1 MQSTKIKNF
10 LRPNNFLIFN
20 FIRYSTGYVYLDVKL
35 YLNLITINY
44 NMENITKT
52 FKYVDYLWDKAKAA
66 SFGDN
71 QVELFLYRSNILG
84 ADLRITNYGGGNTS
98 CKTIE
103 KDPLTNKEVE
113 VMWVKGSGGDI
124 GTLTRSGI
132 AGLYTGRLRDLK
144 NVYQGLHDEDRM
156 VGLFNHCIYDL
167 DSKAPSIDTPLHG
180 LLPFAHIDHLHPDA
194 LIAVAAAK
202 DSEKVTK
209 EIWGDTMGW
218 VPWQKPGF
226 DLGLQLEKCLAE
238 NPGIRGIVLGSHGLF
253 TWGDTSY
260 ECYMNSL
267 EVIEM
272 ASEYIEQKLEEQ
284 GEVFGGQK
292 VESLPKEERLEK
304 AAQIMPLLRGLA
316 SSENRMIGH
325 FTDTDVVM
333 QYINSND
340 LERLAPMGTSCPD
353 HFLRTK
359 IQPLVLDLDKNEDL
373 SDADAILSKLEPAFA
388 AYRQEYV
395 DYYNTCKR
403 DNSPAIRDAN
413 PVIIIY
419 PGVGM
424 FSFAKNKQTTR
435 VASEFYINAINVMR
449 GAEAITEYTSL
460 PRQEA
465 FDIEYWLLEEAK
477 LQRMPKEKPLSR
489 KVALVTGAGGGIGKA
504 IADKLAAEG
513 ANVVL
518 TDINEDALVE
528 ANGTYARDVSTY
540 ALCDVTNTDSIAN
553 AYKKAILEFGGV
565 DMIIHSAGLAISKPL
580 TDTTDKDW
588 NILQSILVKGQFDLA
603 KQFAVIV
610 RKQGLGGD
618 YIAIASKNGLVAGP
632 NNVAYG
638 TAKAAQQHMV
648 RLLAAELAKD
658 KVRVNTVNPDGVIVG
673 SKIWEGA
680 WAEGRA
686 KANGITVEELPAFYA
701 KRNLLHEIITPD
713 DIANGV
719 FSLVGILDKST
730 GNIINVDG
738 GMANAFVR

>member
-1 MQSTKIKNF
+1 MKNT
-10 LRPNNFLIFN
+10 RAKFN
-20 FIRYSTGYVYLDVKL
+20 H
-35 YLNLITINY
+35 
-44 NMENITKT
+44 
-52 FKYVDYLWDKAKAA
+52 VDYLWDDEKAA
-66 SFGDN
+66 SYGDD
-71 QVELFLYRSNILG
+71 QIGLFLYRSNILG

-98 CKTIE
+98 CKTFE
-103 KDPLTNKEVE
+103 KDPLTNEEVE

-124 GTLTRSGI
+124 GTLNRAGI
-132 AGLYTGRLRDLK
+132 AGLYTGKLRDLK
-144 NVYQGLHDEDRM
+144 NVYGGLEDEDRM
-156 VGLFNHCIYDL
+156 VSLFNHCIYDL

-194 LIAVAAAK
+194 LIAVAAAEN
-202 DSEKVTK
+202 SEQVTK

-218 VPWQKPGF
+218 VPWQRPGF
-226 DLGLQLEKCLAE
+226 DLGLQLEKCLAD
-238 NPGIRGIVLGSHGLF
+238 NPGILGIVLGSHGLF

-272 ASEYIEQKLEEQ
+272 ASNFIEEKIKEK
-284 GEVFGGQK
+284 GIVFGGK
-292 VESLPKEERLEK
+292 KIKSLPKAVCLDK
-304 AAQIMPLLRGLA
+304 AAQLMPLLRGLC

-325 FTDTDVVM
+325 FSDSPVVM
-333 QYINSND
+333 EYINSYD

-359 IQPLVLDLDKNEDL
+359 IQPLVLTLEKNEDL
-373 SDADAILSKLEPAFA
+373 SDADAILKKLEPAFE
-388 AYRQEYV
+388 AYRAEYV
-395 DYYNTCKR
+395 DYYNTCKK
-403 DNSPAIRDAN
+403 DNSPAVRDAN

-449 GAEAITEYTSL
+449 GAEAITSYTSL

-477 LQRMPKEKPLSR
+477 LSRMPKEQPLSR
-489 KVALVTGAGGGIGKA
+489 KVAFVTGAAGGIGKA

-518 TDINEDALVE
+518 TDIVEDRLVV
-528 ANGTYARDVSTY
+528 ANATYKRDVSTY
-540 ALCDVTNTDSIAN
+540 AVCDVTNTDSIAE
-553 AYKKAILEFGGV
+553 AYKKACVEFGGV
-565 DMIIHSAGLAISKPL
+565 DIVVHSAGLAISKPL
-580 TDTTDKDW
+580 EDTTDKDW
-588 NILQSILVKGQFDLA
+588 NILQNILVKGQFDLA
-603 KQFAVIV
+603 KQATAIM

-618 YIAIASKNGLVAGP
+618 FIPIASKNGLVAGP

-638 TAKAAQQHMV
+638 TAKAAQLHMS
-648 RLLAAELAKD
+648 RLLAAELGKY
-658 KVRVNTVNPDGVIVG
+658 KIRVNVVNPDGVIVG
-673 SKIWEGA
+673 SKIWEGT

-686 KANGITVEELPAFYA
+686 KANGITVDELPAFYA
-701 KRNLLHEIITPD
+701 KRNLLHAIITPD

-719 FSLVGILDKST
+719 FSLVAILDKST

>member
-1 MQSTKIKNF
+1 MN
-10 LRPNNFLIFN
+10 
-20 FIRYSTGYVYLDVKL
+20 
-35 YLNLITINY
+35 
-44 NMENITKT
+44 TKT
-52 FKYVDYLWDKAKAA
+52 FKHVDFLWDQKKADAL
-66 SFGDN
+66 GDD
-71 QVELFLYRSNILG
+71 QVALFLYRSNILG

-103 KDPLTNKEVE
+103 KDPLTNEDVE
-113 VMWVKGSGGDI
+113 VMWIKGSGGDI
-124 GTLTRSGI
+124 GTLTKAGI
-132 AGLYTGRLRDLK
+132 AGLYTERLRNLK
-144 NVYQGLHDEDRM
+144 NVYGGLEDEDRM

-180 LLPFAHIDHLHPDA
+180 LLPFKHIDHLHPDA

-202 DSEKVTK
+202 DSETLTK

-218 VPWQKPGF
+218 VPWQRPGF
-226 DLGLQLEKCLAE
+226 DLGLQLEKCLND

-260 ECYMNSL
+260 ESYINSL

-272 ASEYIEQKLEEQ
+272 ASEYIDKKIVEK
-284 GEVFGGQK
+284 GSVFGREK
-292 VESLPKEERLEK
+292 LKSLPKEERLEK
-304 AAQIMPLLRGLA
+304 AAQLMPMLRGLC
-316 SSENRMIGH
+316 SSEDRMIGH
-325 FTDTDVVM
+325 FNDSDVVL

-359 IQPLVLDLDKNEDL
+359 IQPLILNLGT
-373 SDADAILSKLEPAFA
+373 DADASDIEAILKKVKPSFEQ
-388 AYRQEYV
+388 YRQEYK
-395 DYYNTCKR
+395 DYYETCKKG
-403 DNSPAIRDAN
+403 NSPAMRDPN

-424 FSFAKNKQTTR
+424 FSFAKNKQTAR
-435 VASEFYINAINVMR
+435 VANEFYVNAINVMR
-449 GAEAITEYTSL
+449 GAEAMTEYTSL

-504 IADKLAAEG
+504 IADKLASEG

-518 TDINEDALVE
+518 TDIAEDRLKEAL
-528 ANGTYARDVSTY
+528 ATYPGDTASY
-540 ALCDVTNTDSIAN
+540 AICDVTKAESITS
-553 AYKKAILEFGGV
+553 AYKKACIDFGGV
-565 DMIIHSAGLAISKPL
+565 DIVVHSAGLAISKPL
-580 TDTTDKDW
+580 EETTEKDW
-588 NILQSILVKGQFDLA
+588 DILQNVLVKGQFELA
-603 KQFAVIV
+603 KQAVGIM
-610 RKQGLGGD
+610 RQQNLGGD
-618 YIAIASKNGLVAGP
+618 IIHIASKNGLVSGP

-638 TAKAAQQHMV
+638 TAKAAQQHMT
-648 RLLAAELAKD
+648 RLLAAELGGD
-658 KVRVNTVNPDGVIVG
+658 HIRVNTVNPDGVIVG
-673 SKIWEGA
+673 SKIWEGE

-686 KANGITVEELPAFYA
+686 KAYGITVEELPAHYA
-701 KRNLLHEIITPD
+701 KRNLLNEIIYPS

-719 FSLVGILDKST
+719 FALVGLLDKST

>member
-1 MQSTKIKNF
+1 
-10 LRPNNFLIFN
+10 
-20 FIRYSTGYVYLDVKL
+20 
-35 YLNLITINY
+35 
-44 NMENITKT
+44 MENITKT
-52 FKYVDYLWDKAKAA
+52 FKYVDYLWDDEKAA
-66 SFGDN
+66 ALGDN

-103 KDPLTNKEVE
+103 TDPLTNEEVE

-132 AGLYTGRLRDLK
+132 AGLYTKRLRDLK

-226 DLGLQLEKCLAE
+226 DLGLQLEKCLAD

-272 ASEYIEQKLEEQ
+272 ASDYITKKIEAN
-284 GEVFGGQK
+284 GSVFGGQK
-292 VESLPKEERLEK
+292 VESLPQEERLEK
-304 AAQIMPLLRGLA
+304 ASQLMPLLRGLC

-325 FTDTDVVM
+325 FSDTDVVM
-333 QYINSND
+333 EYINSND

-359 IQPLVLDLDKNEDL
+359 IQPLVLELDKNEDL
-373 SDADAILSKLEPAFA
+373 SDADAVLKKLEPAFA

-395 DYYNTCKR
+395 DYYNTCKK

-477 LQRMPKEKPLSR
+477 LQRMPKELPLSR

-504 IADKLAAEG
+504 IADKLAAQG

-518 TDINEDALVE
+518 TDINEEALIE
-528 ANGTYARDVSTY
+528 ANATYKRDISTY
-540 ALCDVTNTDSIAN
+540 AVCDVTSTESIAS

-565 DMIIHSAGLAISKPL
+565 DIIVHSAGLAISKPIE
-580 TDTTDKDW
+580 DTTDKDW

-603 KQFAVIV
+603 KQFAAIA
-610 RKQGLGGD
+610 RQQGLGGD

-701 KRNLLHEIITPD
+701 KRNLLHAIITPD

>member
-1 MQSTKIKNF
+1 MSH
-10 LRPNNFLIFN
+10 
-20 FIRYSTGYVYLDVKL
+20 
-35 YLNLITINY
+35 TINS
-44 NMENITKT
+44 
-52 FKYVDYLWDKAKAA
+52 FKYVDYLWDDKKAE
-66 SFGDN
+66 SLGGN
-71 QVELFLYRSNILG
+71 QVDLFLYRSNILG

-98 CKTIE
+98 CRTIE
-103 KDPLTNKEVE
+103 KDPLTNEDVE
-113 VMWVKGSGGDI
+113 VMWIKGSGGDI
-124 GTLTRSGI
+124 GTLNRSGI
-132 AGLYTGRLRDLK
+132 AGIYTKRLRNLK
-144 NVYQGLHDEDRM
+144 NVYGGLEDEDRM

-202 DSEKVTK
+202 NSQQVTK
-209 EIWGDTMGW
+209 EIWGGSMGW
-218 VPWQKPGF
+218 VPWQRPGF
-226 DLGLQLEKCLAE
+226 DLGLQIEKCLAD

-260 ECYMNSL
+260 ECYINSL

-272 ASEYIEQKLEEQ
+272 ASEFIEKRIKEKDS
-284 GEVFGGQK
+284 VFGGQK
-292 VESLPKEERLEK
+292 IESLPKEERLEK
-304 AAQIMPLLRGLA
+304 AVQIMPLLRGLC

-325 FTDTDVVM
+325 FSDTDVVM
-333 QYINSND
+333 EFINSHD
-340 LERLAPMGTSCPD
+340 LQRLAPMGTSCPD

-359 IQPLVLDLDKNEDL
+359 IQPLVLTLDNNEDL
-373 SDADAILSKLEPAFA
+373 SDADAISKKLKPAFE
-388 AYRQEYV
+388 AYRQEYT
-395 DYYNTCKR
+395 DYYNTCKK
-403 DNSPAIRDAN
+403 DNSPTIRDAN

-449 GAEAITEYTSL
+449 AAEAITSYTSL

-477 LQRMPKEKPLSR
+477 LQRMPKEQPLSR

-518 TDINEDALVE
+518 TDINEEALKE
-528 ANGTYARDVSTY
+528 AHASYKRDVSTY
-540 ALCDVTNTDSIAN
+540 AVCDVTNTESIEK
-553 AYKKAILEFGGV
+553 AYNKAILEFGGV
-565 DMIIHSAGLAISKPL
+565 DIIVHSAGLAISKPL
-580 TDTTDKDW
+580 LETTDNDW
-588 NILQSILVKGQFDLA
+588 HILQNILVKGQFDLA
-603 KQFAVIV
+603 KHFATIA
-610 RKQGLGGD
+610 RKQDLGGD
-618 YIAIASKNGLVAGP
+618 FIAIASKNGLVAGP

-638 TAKAAQQHMV
+638 TAKASQQHMV
-648 RLLAAELAKD
+648 RLLAAELATD
-658 KVRVNTVNPDGVIVG
+658 KIRVNTVNPDGVIVG

-701 KRNLLHEIITPD
+701 KRNLLHEIITPG

-719 FSLVGILDKST
+719 FSFVGLLDKST
-730 GNIINVDG
+730 GNMINVDG